1 MIAKDSI
8 ELIREIQR
16 NEAKDYCLVDKI
28 LLRIGQDTSHLD
40 MEADDGAKQ
49 PKQKAE
55 ELFKR
60 QDTKKKIGGLGTMF
74 ANLGKQATL
83 KAEDDPEDLELGE
96 DPLEYFQGKIYEKN
110 FGIILDRMGA
120 EWTGKI
126 AGQEKNYR
134 NVEKVLVSGSANF
147 CRNIWVGSV
156 GKDANLAREAIH
168 FV

>member
-16 NEAKDYCLVDKI
+16 NEAKDFCLVDKI
-28 LLRIGQDTSHLD
+28 LLRIGQDTRHLD
-40 MEADDGAKQ
+40 TGADEGSKQ

-55 ELFKR
+55 EVFKR
-60 QDTKKKIGGLGTMF
+60 QETNQKIGGLGTMF
-74 ANLGKQATL
+74 ANFGKQSTS
-83 KAEDDPEDLELGE
+83 KAEDDPEYPVLGE

-110 FGIILDRMGA
+110 FGVILDRMGA

-126 AGQEKNYR
+126 AGQEKSFR
-134 NVEKVLVSGSANF
+134 NVEKVLVSGSTNF
-147 CRNIWVGSV
+147 CKNIWVGSIE
-156 GKDANLAREAIH
+156 KDANLPREAIH

>member
-1 MIAKDSI
+1 LIAKDSI

-16 NEAKDYCLVDKI
+16 NEAKDFCLVEKI

-40 MEADDGAKQ
+40 MEADDVAKQ

-55 ELFKR
+55 EVFKR
-60 QDTKKKIGGLGTMF
+60 QESKEKIGGLGTMF
-74 ANLGKQATL
+74 ANLGKQATS
-83 KAEDDPEDLELGE
+83 KAENDPEDLELGE

-110 FGIILDRMGA
+110 FGMILDRMGA

-126 AGQEKNYR
+126 AGQEKSYR
-134 NVEKVLVSGSANF
+134 NIEKVLVSGSTNF